1 MSRLTVCHLWALI
14 FSFLDSNESACYP
27 CYEKYAF
34 LKYWTDAVYWWQGGH
49 GRMGWSRGAQTV
61 ALDLNSAALPAAFL
75 LTQFSSP
82 LLIPCYPV
90 LLKRLPGDARIS
102 LACSSIEKTK
112 IWDRKTQESEESEEG
127 SNRTQWVKVLDAK
140 SDNLS
145 SIKRSKKRSN
155 SCV

>member
-1 MSRLTVCHLWALI
+1 
-14 FSFLDSNESACYP
+14 
-27 CYEKYAF
+27 
-34 LKYWTDAVYWWQGGH
+34 
-49 GRMGWSRGAQTV
+49 MGWSRGAQTV

-112 IWDRKTQESEESEEG
+112 TEKHKKVKKARKEATG
-127 SNRTQWVKVLDAK
+127 
-140 SDNLS
+140 LS
-145 SIKRSKKRSN
+145 G
-155 SCV
+155 